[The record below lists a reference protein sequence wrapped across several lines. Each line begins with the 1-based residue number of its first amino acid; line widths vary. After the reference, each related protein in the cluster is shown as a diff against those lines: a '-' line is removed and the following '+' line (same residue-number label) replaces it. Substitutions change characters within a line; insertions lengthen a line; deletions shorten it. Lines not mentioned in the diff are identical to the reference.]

1 VVVDAIE
8 ASTTLYATPEEVF
21 AFIQDFSGYDTYSD
35 NVDSVKQYGDGGPGT
50 DYRITVSWWKLS
62 YTSHQRV
69 TAVEEPSRIDW
80 RTTDAVRARGSW
92 RIASLDPPAGREVAT
107 ELRLHIEFDPASMRG
122 GSFTRLLPFDALVD
136 RLSPV
141 IAREAERVLAGMVAD
156 LEGARRPVDITVHR
170 VPQSI

>member
-1 VVVDAIE
+1 VDAIE
-8 ASTTLYATPEEVF
+8 ASTTLYATPEAVF
-21 AFIQDFSGYDTYSD
+21 AFIQDFSGSETYSE
-35 NVDSVKQYGDGGPGT
+35 NVDAVEQYGDGGPGT
-50 DYRITVSWWKLS
+50 DYRITVSWWRLS

-92 RIASLDPPAGREVAT
+92 RIQPVEPPADREVAT
-107 ELRLHIEFDPASMRG
+107 ELRLRIEFDPASMRG

-141 IAREAERVLAGMVAD
+141 VAREAERVLAGMVAD
-156 LEGARRPVDITVHR
+156 LEGERRPVDITVHR
-170 VPQSI
+170 VPQQL